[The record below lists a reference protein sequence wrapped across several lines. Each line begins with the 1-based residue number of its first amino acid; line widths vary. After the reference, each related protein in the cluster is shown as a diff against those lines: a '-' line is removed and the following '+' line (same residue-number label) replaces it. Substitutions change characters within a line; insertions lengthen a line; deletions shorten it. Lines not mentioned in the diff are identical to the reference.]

1 MKILITGGKGMLGQT
16 LQRVLS
22 EHALAIADLPEVDIT
37 NETSIAEA
45 VRAFQPTH
53 VVHCAAMTQV
63 DLCETEQERAFRINA
78 RGSEYVAKAA
88 QACSAHLI
96 AISTDYV
103 FDGTLTRPY
112 RETDRPNPKTVYG
125 ASKFAGEQAIQQHA
139 QAYTIVRTA
148 WLYGEKGPSF
158 VHTMIKL
165 GEQADQAP
173 LRVVDDQIGNPTST
187 DALAA
192 VIVRL
197 LKNPIRGIVHGTCE
211 GEATWY
217 EFAQEVFRLKNFQR
231 QLLPCTT
238 AEYPRPAP
246 RPANSRL
253 EKSALRTAGFP
264 AMPDW
269 RQALATF
276 LNG

>member
-22 EHALAIADLPEVDIT
+22 EHPLAIADLPEVDIT
-37 NETSIAEA
+37 CEASLREA
-45 VRAFQPTH
+45 VQAFQPTH
-53 VVHCAAMTQV
+53 IIHCAAMTQV
-63 DLCETEQERAFRINA
+63 DLCETERERAFRINA
-78 RGSEYVAKAA
+78 YGSENVAKAS
-88 QACSAHLI
+88 QACGAHLI

-112 RETDRPNPKTVYG
+112 LETDRPNPKTVYG
-125 ASKFAGEQAIQQHA
+125 ASKFAGEQAIQHYA
-139 QAYTIVRTA
+139 SAYTIVRTA

-165 GEQADQAP
+165 GQQENEMP

-192 VIVRL
+192 LIVRL
-197 LKNPIRGIVHGTCE
+197 IKYPIRGIVHGSCE

-217 EFAQEVFRLKNFQR
+217 EFAQEVFRLKNLGR

-238 AEYPRPAP
+238 AEYARPTP

-253 EKSALRTAGFP
+253 EKGAIRAAGFP

-269 RQALATF
+269 REALATF